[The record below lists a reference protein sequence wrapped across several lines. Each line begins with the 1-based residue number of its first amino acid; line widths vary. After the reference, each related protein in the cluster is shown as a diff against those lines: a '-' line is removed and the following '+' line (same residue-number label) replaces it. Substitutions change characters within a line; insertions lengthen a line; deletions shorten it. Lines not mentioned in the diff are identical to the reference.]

1 MPKLTPEQK
10 KIQEL
15 TAALALK
22 DKIEKLEK
30 QKNASSKRLKLIPK
44 PKGQAG
50 RSAESRGYNVQ
61 ITLGLND
68 QDYNRRRRIVK
79 CYIHEYL
86 SVNSPISQQ
95 ETGAVARMV
104 AKVQQDLPYF
114 AQFEHGWPIR
124 DITRIYLSNEQTR
137 RGRDKE
143 AEARAYPGAQPTTTQ
158 PSTTT
163 KTVKKKKAV
172 VFIDTD
178 NDDASDEEDEP
189 LSKKKPLPKK
199 KVVKT
204 VRSET
209 EEDSDK
215 EDDADQNV
223 DADYIDD
230 VDMHESDSDLELL
243 VNRPT
248 MPPIKTP
255 KTFLGDIMDISEPP
269 QNDKKSKKRKA
280 VELPALP
287 GSPAKKTKIKQSVK
301 QDPTLTPPPSAK
313 PSAKVSKTVK
323 IPLAW
328 ADLLTTC
335 PSVFCSHPL
344 PATPVPRLLTLF
356 QRAHDLE
363 KIGGPQAK
371 GLALTHLEIC
381 SAITFERRRSV
392 VVALGK
398 RRNWPATI
406 DWGDVCTRIFSAPL
420 KKEILDLIMDP
431 QTLKEC
437 PIWTDFL
444 LAIDDKLFEFMASK
458 NKDEFQTVIKHKSCG
473 YFGPQG
479 AFVIESCLRRLVAEN
494 EEEHD
499 LETSLFNTIYSI
511 IDKSPGRYGDD
522 YYDDSDDSKYLK
534 INDFIAFVLVPF
546 VAVALIVED
555 YAPRLDFQDALFEQK
570 NSIEF
575 GELKHPEDDADVAA
589 HEVHHQNVLALRSTK
604 LRAAAPPST
613 HKDIIPPL
621 PLRKD
626 AAAAPPPLPQRKDA
640 ASAPPPSPVQ
650 GVVPPRHRPH
660 PKPIFKSGSSSSLAP
675 TLKASA
681 HFLRRRYFADRIQI
695 RLPAAKIIP
704 EVELKLEDFV
714 PPDAK
719 KKMKGAGK
727 AVSGAA
733 KAEKEQEG
741 EEDEGR
747 AGYGQG
753 NALGIYG
760 RPSRLFCFLTNIRN
774 GIRWIS
780 TTSNLNLT
788 RKFKR
793 PSPYRAKMP
802 PAQDRRGLEG
812 RLNPQTVPLMVVI
825 FSLRFLRD
833 DPKMIPVVDLQPVY
847 LPATGAAA
855 GAYIELKWSR
865 ASTVVIS
872 PSEKTLPARMTM
884 DLIRCL
890 QFHVAPQINRAPAPA
905 NKLTPIMREGQSM
918 TVADYFQRTV
928 YDVLGNT
935 EEGNKW

>member
-22 DKIEKLEK
+22 DKKIGM
-30 QKNASSKRLKLIPK
+30 
-44 PKGQAG
+44 GQAG
-50 RSAESRGYNVQ
+50 RSAESGGYNVQ

-68 QDYNRRRRIVK
+68 QDYNRRR
-79 CYIHEYL
+79 E
-86 SVNSPISQQ
+86 N
-95 ETGAVARMV
+95 
-104 AKVQQDLPYF
+104 
-114 AQFEHGWPIR
+114 
-124 DITRIYLSNEQTR
+124 
-137 RGRDKE
+137 
-143 AEARAYPGAQPTTTQ
+143 
-158 PSTTT
+158 
-163 KTVKKKKAV
+163 
-172 VFIDTD
+172 
-178 NDDASDEEDEP
+178 
-189 LSKKKPLPKK
+189 KPP
-199 KVVKT
+199 V
-204 VRSET
+204 
-209 EEDSDK
+209 
-215 EDDADQNV
+215 
-223 DADYIDD
+223 
-230 VDMHESDSDLELL
+230 
-243 VNRPT
+243 
-248 MPPIKTP
+248 
-255 KTFLGDIMDISEPP
+255 
-269 QNDKKSKKRKA
+269 SKKRKA
-280 VELPALP
+280 VELPELP
-287 GSPAKKTKIKQSVK
+287 GSPAKK
-301 QDPTLTPPPSAK
+301 AK
-313 PSAKVSKTVK
+313 PNAKVSKTVK

-328 ADLLTTC
+328 ADLPTTC

-381 SAITFERRRSV
+381 SAITFERRCSV

-437 PIWTDFL
+437 LIWTDFL

-458 NKDEFQTVIKHKSCG
+458 NKDEFQTAIKQKSCG

-511 IDKSPGRYGDD
+511 IHKSPGRYGDD

-555 YAPRLDFQDALFEQK
+555 YAPRLDFQDALFERN

-575 GELKHPEDDADVAA
+575 GELEHPEDDADVAA
-589 HEVHHQNVLALRSTK
+589 HEVHHQNILALRSTQ

-626 AAAAPPPLPQRKDA
+626 AAAAPPPLSQRKDA

-660 PKPIFKSGSSSSLAP
+660 PKPIFKSESRFVS
-675 TLKASA
+675 
-681 HFLRRRYFADRIQI
+681 
-695 RLPAAKIIP
+695 PAAKIIP

-733 KAEKEQEG
+733 KAEKA
-741 EEDEGR
+741 EGR
-747 AGYGQG
+747 NKKEKKTKEELDTDKTAP
-753 NALGIYG
+753 
-760 RPSRLFCFLTNIRN
+760 RPSKN
-774 GIRWIS
+774 
-780 TTSNLNLT
+780 T
-788 RKFKR
+788 R
-793 PSPYRAKMP
+793 
-802 PAQDRRGLEG
+802 
-812 RLNPQTVPLMVVI
+812 
-825 FSLRFLRD
+825 
-833 DPKMIPVVDLQPVY
+833 
-847 LPATGAAA
+847 
-855 GAYIELKWSR
+855 SR
-865 ASTVVIS
+865 AN
-872 PSEKTLPARMTM
+872 KT
-884 DLIRCL
+884 
-890 QFHVAPQINRAPAPA
+890 
-905 NKLTPIMREGQSM
+905 
-918 TVADYFQRTV
+918 
-928 YDVLGNT
+928 
-935 EEGNKW
+935 